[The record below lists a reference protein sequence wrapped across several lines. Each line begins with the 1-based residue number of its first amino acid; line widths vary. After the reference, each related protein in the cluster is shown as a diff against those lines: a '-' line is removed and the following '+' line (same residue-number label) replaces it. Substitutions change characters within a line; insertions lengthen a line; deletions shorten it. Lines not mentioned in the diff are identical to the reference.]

1 MSTAIIAFSGGLDT
15 SFLVPYC
22 REAYGIKKVITCTVN
37 TGGFSSKEAKAIA
50 KRSKEV
56 GADKH
61 VYIEAAKPFYE
72 QIIKYLIYGNV
83 TRDGYPLCVSAE
95 RPIVAKEVLDV
106 CKKEKAAYFIN
117 GSTGA
122 GNDQYRFDVATQV
135 LGGGKIISK
144 SPIREFD
151 ITRTFSADY
160 LRKHNISITQK
171 KATYSYNVGLWGISI
186 GGGETHKADGLIP
199 EDAWHSKPDP
209 KAKEAILDLTFE
221 KGELVEL
228 RYKNHKITEAIAIIQ
243 RITEIGNQFGYG
255 RNYYLSTTT
264 PGKKGRI
271 AFESPAADLI
281 YEAHRR
287 LEAIVMTQHQ
297 ITGKKQI
304 AETFG
309 LLLHEAK
316 TYDPYMDDLKA
327 FLVSSQRRV
336 TGMCRII
343 LVPGMIK
350 AVMVKSPYNL
360 LEADG
365 AIYGESSKA
374 YTGADAAGSSLL
386 HGFEQKIY
394 HAVGKKKMDGV
405 YIGAAHV

>member
-1 MSTAIIAFSGGLDT
+1 MSIAVIAFSGGLDT

-22 REAYGIKKVITCTVN
+22 REAYGIEKIITCTVN
-37 TGGFSSKEAKAIA
+37 TGGFGSSEAETIA

-61 VYIEAAKPFYE
+61 IYVEAADKFYE
-72 QIIKYLIYGNV
+72 HIIKYLIYGNV

-95 RPIVAKEVLDV
+95 RPVIAKEVLDI
-106 CKKEKAAYFIN
+106 CEKEDANFFIN

-135 LGGGKIISK
+135 MGGGKIIPK

-160 LRKHNISITQK
+160 LRNHGISITEK
-171 KATYSYNVGLWGISI
+171 KTTYSYNVGLWGISI

-199 EDAWHSKPDP
+199 EEAWYSQPDP
-209 KAKEAILDLTFE
+209 YATEAVLDITFE
-221 KGELVEL
+221 QGNLVEL
-228 RYKNHKITEAIAIIQ
+228 SYEGQKTTGEVAIIQ
-243 RITEIGNQFGYG
+243 RITEIGNRFGYG

-281 YEAHRR
+281 YEAHKR
-287 LEAIVMTQHQ
+287 LEAIVMTQFQ

-309 LLLHEAK
+309 ILLHEAK

-327 FLVSSQRRV
+327 FLVSSQKRV
-336 TGMCRII
+336 TGTCRVI
-343 LVPGMIK
+343 LVPGRIK
-350 AVMVKSPYNL
+350 AVLVTSPYDL
-360 LEADG
+360 LKADG
-365 AIYGESSKA
+365 AVYGEFSKA
-374 YTGADAAGSSLL
+374 YTGADAAGSALL
-386 HGFEQKIY
+386 HGFEQKLY
-394 HAVGKKKMDGV
+394 HALEKEKIGNV
-405 YIGAAHV
+405 YMGAEPV